1 MKKILA
7 VIVLALCVLSCS
19 IPANEGNVQQDIQVR
34 HSTFVN
40 VKTPDNKFNPNL
52 RIEVIKFIYEDHQYL
67 WMRDGHNQSSV
78 GGPIHDPKCEKCL
91 SIN

>member
-1 MKKILA
+1 MRKILL
-7 VIVLALCVLSCS
+7 IFVLLFCVLSC
-19 IPANEGNVQQDIQVR
+19 IPVDEGNDVPVCQ
-34 HSTFVN
+34 STFVN

-52 RIEVIKFIYEDHQYL
+52 RIEVIKFIYEDHQYF